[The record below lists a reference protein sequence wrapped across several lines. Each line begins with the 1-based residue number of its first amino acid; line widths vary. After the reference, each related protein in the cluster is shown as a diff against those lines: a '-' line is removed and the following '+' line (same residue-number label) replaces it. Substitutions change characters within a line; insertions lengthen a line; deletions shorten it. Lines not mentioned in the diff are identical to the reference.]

1 MEPDKEFI
9 DLLINQ
15 NNILDKNIGST
26 IVRINSDIIV
36 KYGSRVKQEEADIM
50 KYLKEKTS
58 IPIPE
63 VKNIYK
69 KDNITYIVMEYIE
82 GETLENIISNINNK
96 DFEKIMSEIKKYLN
110 ELRNIKGN
118 ILGSIND
125 GPYNNCL
132 FQNPKPE
139 TSFSNINQFN
149 DYWINKVKEIM
160 PNYHILAIKNVLPN
174 NRDIVFSHGDLTTKN
189 IIIKDN
195 KIVSIIDWELAGWY
209 PESWEYFRMLS
220 YSIDN
225 EKWHDSVNKIIKPY
239 YIDYLM
245 YKHIFA
251 CLY

>member
-1 MEPDKEFI
+1 M
-9 DLLINQ
+9 
-15 NNILDKNIGST
+15 G
-26 IVRINSDIIV
+26 
-36 KYGSRVKQEEADIM
+36 
-50 KYLKEKTS
+50 
-58 IPIPE
+58 
-63 VKNIYK
+63 
-69 KDNITYIVMEYIE
+69 
-82 GETLENIISNINNK
+82 
-96 DFEKIMSEIKKYLN
+96 EIKKYLN

-118 ILGSIND
+118 ILGSINN

-132 FQNPKPE
+132 FQDPKPE
-139 TSFSNINQFN
+139 KSFSNINQFN

-160 PNYHILAIKNVLPN
+160 PNYHILAIKNVLPS

-220 YSIDN
+220 YSVDD
-225 EKWHDSVNKIIKPY
+225 EKWHDGVSKIIKPY